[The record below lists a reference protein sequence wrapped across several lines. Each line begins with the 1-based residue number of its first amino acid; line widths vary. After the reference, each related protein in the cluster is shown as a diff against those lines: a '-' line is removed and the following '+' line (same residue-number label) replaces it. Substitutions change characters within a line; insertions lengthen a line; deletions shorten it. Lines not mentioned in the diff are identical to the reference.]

1 MKTKEEIK
9 AELLSYTNKINELNK
24 EYNLVIN
31 NEELQLS
38 EELID
43 IFKQSGFK
51 LSQIK
56 KEYSKTDHLIFE
68 YNKIIYD
75 IDYSGGNEEI
85 ICSFQEIIDCDY
97 SIDFLNEN
105 FEQYCSIENIEDF
118 FLKVKEGGFDTL
130 RIVWLELDKIENKYS
145 SKLPIDFEELIM
157 QKYSL
162 I

>member
-1 MKTKEEIK
+1 M
-9 AELLSYTNKINELNK
+9 
-24 EYNLVIN
+24 
-31 NEELQLS
+31 
-38 EELID
+38 
-43 IFKQSGFK
+43 
-51 LSQIK
+51 
-56 KEYSKTDHLIFE
+56 
-68 YNKIIYD
+68 
-75 IDYSGGNEEI
+75 
-85 ICSFQEIIDCDY
+85 C
-97 SIDFLNEN
+97 